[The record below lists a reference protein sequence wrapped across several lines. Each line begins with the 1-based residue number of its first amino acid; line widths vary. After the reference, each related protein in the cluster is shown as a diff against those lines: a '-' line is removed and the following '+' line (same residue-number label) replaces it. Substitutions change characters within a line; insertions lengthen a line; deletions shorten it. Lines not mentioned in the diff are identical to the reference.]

1 VAGTGKRYAEVPEPI
16 PAVTTKQLGLGEF
29 ARKHKTYLV
38 TGLYEREGQV
48 VYNTAVLLDRWG
60 QVAGKYRKVYCRKKW
75 SN

>member
-1 VAGTGKRYAEVPEPI
+1 MAGTGKRYAEVPEPI
-16 PAVTTKQLGLGEF
+16 PGVTKKQLGEF

-38 TGLYEREGQV
+38 AGLYEREGRV